1 MTLMTSSRGTMTLSQ
16 ALSRYYAFFACGDAV
31 GKATEFMTLRDIRME
46 IGSVTGLVDPK
57 YSITHGNMP
66 DWAVTDDTEQNL
78 WLLRRYL
85 RDGDVTIANTVDELL
100 KWIEATDAVRKH
112 YIGPSSLRALEGIKN
127 GEDPL
132 KAGLNG
138 TTCGGIMRVP
148 CAVFAS
154 LLLEKDLDACIY
166 NSLVCTH
173 NNSVALE
180 SAYGYAY
187 ALKLAISNALEDKPQ
202 ETTDEA
208 LFEAAMTG
216 CKVGASKAPWV
227 SASAT
232 LAARLDLI
240 EGLEIKSWYDNKL
253 KEFLYGVLGTG
264 LPSYETSGAV
274 FCFNLYTDNPM
285 KIMFMAAECG
295 GDTDTIGALA
305 CSLSAMRN
313 LEVQIPYEI
322 VRPVVDNNN
331 LSDFIKE

>member
-1 MTLMTSSRGTMTLSQ
+1 MTLTASSRGTMTLSQ
-16 ALSRYYAFFACGDAV
+16 ALSRYYAFFACADAV
-31 GKATEFMTLRDIRME
+31 GKASEFMTLRDIRME
-46 IGSVTGLVDPK
+46 IGSVTGLVDPRF
-57 YSITHGNMP
+57 SITHGDMP
-66 DWAVTDDTEQNL
+66 SWAVTDDTEQNL

-85 RDGDVTIANTVDELL
+85 KDGDVTISNTVDELL

-112 YIGPSSLRALEGIKN
+112 YIGPSSLKALEGIKN

-132 KAGLNG
+132 KAGING

-154 LLLEKDLDACIY
+154 LLLGKDLDACIY

-187 ALKLAISNALEDKPQ
+187 ALRLAIGNALGDKPG

-208 LFEAAMTG
+208 LLEAARKGCRTG
-216 CKVGASKAPWV
+216 VSKAPWE

-232 LAARLDLI
+232 LAARLDLL
-240 EGLEIKSWYDNKL
+240 EGLGIKGWTDLRVKD
-253 KEFLYGVLGTG
+253 FLYGVLGTG

-274 FCFNLYTDNPM
+274 FCLNLYSDDPM
-285 KIMFMAAECG
+285 RIMFLSAECG

-305 CSLSAMRN
+305 CSLGSMRN
-313 LEVQIPYEI
+313 LDVRIPEEI
-322 VRPVVDNNN
+322 IRPVVDNNH

>member
-1 MTLMTSSRGTMTLSQ
+1 M
-16 ALSRYYAFFACGDAV
+16 
-31 GKATEFMTLRDIRME
+31 GKASEFMTLHDIRME
-46 IGSVTGLVDPK
+46 IGRVTGLVDPK

-66 DWAVTDDTEQNL
+66 SWAITDDTEQNIF
-78 WLLRRYL
+78 LLRRYL

-100 KWIEATDAVRKH
+100 RWIEATDAVRKH

-154 LLLEKDLDACIY
+154 RLLEKNLDACIY
-166 NSLVCTH
+166 NALICTH

-187 ALKLAISNALEDKPQ
+187 ALDLALSNALEDRPE

-208 LFEAAMTG
+208 LVEAAKEG
-216 CKVGASKAPWV
+216 CKVGLKKAPWE
-227 SASAT
+227 SASASLT
-232 LAARLDLI
+232 ARLELI
-240 EGLEIKSWYDNKL
+240 ESLDVKSWEEDRL
-253 KEFLYGVLGTG
+253 KDFMYGVLGTG

-274 FCFNLYTDNPM
+274 FCLNLHSSDPM
-285 KIMFMAAECG
+285 KIMFLASETG

-305 CSLSAMRN
+305 CSLASLRN
-313 LEVQIPYEI
+313 LAVKIPEDI
-322 VRPVVDNNN
+322 LMPVVENNDI
-331 LSDFIKE
+331 SDFIRT